1 MYNFNSIST
10 TNKLLLI
17 IIVPMVF
24 YILKVLGFIFAP
36 LMFAF
41 FIALLFMPSMR
52 WLLRKKVPRILAII
66 LVMLV
71 VGLILTA
78 SGAIISLSGKQIIEG
93 KDALYQIL
101 DDKVGVVIAPY
112 AEVLGIDTKTY
123 PSTIKSMIFSPQ
135 ITETLYGNFG
145 QGFTLVQNSLTFL
158 LLTFFFLVL
167 LMAGSMNLEKILGQT
182 LFRSKMRSVK
192 TYMAIEHNIVKFLK
206 VKFFVS
212 LLTGITFG
220 LLALLLGMSF
230 PLFWGILAFALNF
243 VQMIGSV
250 ISTLAATLFAFI
262 EIEQPGTVLLAGILF
277 TTVQLLLGSVLE
289 PVLMGRSFSIN
300 IIAVLIMLMFWG
312 YMWEIPGLI
321 LSIPITVLIKTM
333 LEQFESTRLISRLM
347 S

>member
-1 MYNFNSIST
+1 MYNFNSIAT

-36 LMFAF
+36 LLFAF

-52 WLLRKKVPRILAII
+52 WLLRKKVPRILAIV
-66 LVMLV
+66 LVMIVSGLLLAAAGTV
-71 VGLILTA
+71 V
-78 SGAIISLSGKQIIEG
+78 SLSGKQIVEG
-93 KDALYQIL
+93 KDALYQVL
-101 DDKVGVVIAPY
+101 DAKVGGIIAPY
-112 AEVLGIDTKTY
+112 AEILGIETDTY

-135 ITETLYGNFG
+135 VTETLYGNFG

-167 LMAGSMNLEKILGQT
+167 LLAGSMNLEKIMGQT
-182 LFRSKMRSVK
+182 LFTSKMRSVK
-192 TYMAIEHNIVKFLK
+192 TYMTIEHNIVKFLK

-212 LLTGITFG
+212 LLTGIAFG
-220 LLALLLGMSF
+220 LLAMAFGMSF
-230 PLFWGILAFALNF
+230 PLFWGLLAFALNF
-243 VQMIGSV
+243 IQMIGSV
-250 ISTLAATLFAFI
+250 LSTLAATLFAFI
-262 EIEQPGTVLLAGILF
+262 EIEQPGTVLLAGLLF
-277 TTVQLLLGSVLE
+277 TGAQLLLGSVLE

-312 YMWEIPGLI
+312 YMWELPGLI

-333 LEQFESTRLISRLM
+333 LEQFESTRLISKLM